1 MQKKNTNQT
10 LVMKFGGTSV
20 GSAAAYQQVIQIVKN
35 AKMDWRHVIVVISAM
50 SGITDLL
57 IESAVKASQGDEQTF
72 LQTALELRKRHTII
86 LEELVSDLSIQVQT
100 KQQLNQLI
108 STFTNFCQAIA
119 VLGEAT
125 PRAMDAV
132 VSLGERLNVHLLQ
145 AILLAAGVPA
155 KGVESTQCVVTDR
168 HFQSARPD
176 MQETKKRSQEVIFPL
191 LDNGIVPVIT
201 GFIGATPE
209 GITTTLGRGGSDYS
223 AAILGISLNA
233 DAVWVWTDVDGV
245 MTADPRIVKTAQT
258 LPELTYSEVAEMA
271 NFGAKVLHPKTIH
284 PIVEADID
292 LRVCNTFNPQNPGT
306 LITSD
311 ALMDVTGKIKAVATI
326 RGLVLVTIKGRGML
340 GVPGVAAR
348 IFSAVAITG
357 ASVPLIAEASSEQ
370 SICFAISVQ
379 LAEKAIKAVEKEMA
393 AEIANKDIDAVTAT
407 GEVVIVTLVG
417 PGMRNTI
424 GIAGKIFTTLAENQ
438 INVISISYGSSD
450 LSLSLVV
457 LVEDMNRA
465 VNALHTL
472 IH

>member
-1 MQKKNTNQT
+1 MQKNNKNKT

-20 GSAAAYQQVIQIVKN
+20 GSVAAYQQVVEIVKT
-35 AKMDWRHVIVVISAM
+35 AKIDWPHIVVVISAM

-57 IESAVKASQGDEQTF
+57 IESAVKASQGDDQTF
-72 LQTALELRKRHTII
+72 IRVALELRQRHTLI
-86 LEELVSDLSIQVQT
+86 LEKLVSDLSIQVQT

-119 VLGEAT
+119 ILGEAT

-132 VSLGERLNVHLLQ
+132 VSLGERLNVHLLN
-145 AILLAAGVPA
+145 AILTAAGVPA
-155 KGVESTQCVVTDR
+155 QGVESTQCVVTDR
-168 HFQSARPD
+168 HFQAARPD
-176 MQETKKRSQEVIFPL
+176 MQETRQRSQEIIFPL
-191 LDNGIVPVIT
+191 LEKGIVPVIT

-209 GITTTLGRGGSDYS
+209 GVTTTLGRGGSDYS

-348 IFSAVAITG
+348 IFSAVATTG

-370 SICFAISVQ
+370 SICFAISIQ
-379 LAEKAIKAVEKEMA
+379 LAEQAIKAVEKEMA
-393 AEIANKDIDAVTAT
+393 GEISNKDIDAVTAT
-407 GEVVIVTLVG
+407 SEVVIVTLVG

-424 GIAGKIFTTLAENQ
+424 GIAGKIFMILAENQ

>member
-1 MQKKNTNQT
+1 MQLVNKT

-20 GSAAAYQQVIQIVKN
+20 GSVAAFQQVIGIVRT
-35 AKMDWRHVIVVISAM
+35 AKTDWQRVIVVISAM
-50 SGITDLL
+50 SGITDML
-57 IESAVKASQGDEQTF
+57 IDSALKASQGDDQTF
-72 LQTALELRKRHTII
+72 VQTALELRKRHSEI
-86 LEELVSDLSIQVQT
+86 LEEMVLDQSIQEQT

-108 STFTNFCQAIA
+108 ATFTNFCQAIA

-132 VSLGERLNVHLLQ
+132 VSLGERINVHLLQ
-145 AILLAAGVPA
+145 AILTAAEIPA
-155 KGVESTQCVVTDR
+155 QGVESTSCIITDH
-168 HFQSARPD
+168 HFQAARPD
-176 MQETKKRSQEVIFPL
+176 MQETRKRSQEVIFPIL
-191 LDNGIVPVIT
+191 EKGIVPVIT

-209 GITTTLGRGGSDYS
+209 GVTTTLGRGGSDYS
-223 AAILGISLNA
+223 AAVLGISLNA

-245 MTADPRIVKTAQT
+245 MSADPRIVKTAQT

-348 IFSAVAITG
+348 IFSAVATTG

-370 SICFAISVQ
+370 SICFAISIQ
-379 LAEKAIKAVEKEMA
+379 LAEKAIRAIEKEMA

-424 GIAGKIFTTLAENQ
+424 GIAGKIFTTLAESR